1 MTKKTPAGGREDAVQ
16 GTQHA
21 DTRAAGEKPA
31 KASETDR
38 ATGDASDFG
47 VVGVCGS
54 AGALEAFQILLD
66 NLPTPLG
73 LALVI
78 VPHLDPS
85 HPSLMAQLLASHT
98 PMRVEEVADGVAL
111 APDRVYVIPPGRF
124 LAVAN
129 GRLLLSPVAD
139 GDASATGRQTVID
152 LFLRSLAE
160 DLEHRALG
168 VVLSGTGS
176 LGTLGLREIKE
187 HGGVTLVQDPA
198 SAGFDSMPR
207 SAIAAGVAD
216 RVLSPKAIAGALVDY
231 ARRARASGHWRQGA
245 DADTEPEQLGAIL
258 ALLRARTKYDFRCYR
273 KGMLLRRVRRRMG
286 LRQLTDLPEYVARLR
301 SDGEELGLLFRDLLI
316 GVTGFFRDPKAFE
329 VLEQRVLD
337 PLARRADGDR
347 PVRIWVPGCAS
358 GEEAYSIA
366 MLTIEAFARRQRR
379 PNLQIF
385 ATDINDQALETARQG
400 RYPKGIAADV
410 SPRRLQRFFVEAGSD
425 SYRVTKQLRDAVVFA
440 PQNLISDAPFS
451 KLDLV
456 SCRNLLIYLEPEVQR
471 QIVAVFHFALRPDG
485 YLLLGPS
492 EGVGQRTDLFATVSK
507 RWRLFRRAGPSR
519 SCDVLFPA
527 ASAPGDPR
535 SLTAERELEPALA
548 KDVGLVAQ
556 RMLLDEYGPAAVL
569 INRRYDIL
577 HLFGP
582 IGRYLELSTGRA
594 TLDLMALLRQGLST
608 RLRGACQQVLRDQT
622 PVVID
627 NARVKRDGGY
637 VPVQVRVRL
646 LREPRETQGLLL
658 VSFVDVGPAKSEAEP
673 AAHGG
678 KPGSDAA
685 LAQQLEQELK
695 ATREDLQ
702 SSIEEMES
710 ANEELK
716 ASNEEAMSM
725 NEELQS
731 ANEELETS
739 KEELQSLNEELSTVN
754 SQLEQKIQELE
765 HTNDDINNLLSGTEI
780 ATVFLDTEMRIKRFT
795 PQSARLLNLRAG
807 DTGRPLA
814 EIAPNLRDDQLLAH
828 ALSVLEDLAP
838 IETEILAD
846 DGTHYLRRIQPY
858 RTRDNRIEGVV
869 VTFIDITLRIA
880 AEAAIRSS
888 EERYR
893 MLFERSPM
901 CLLEQDWSEVRR
913 CLLASCPEPEAKLA
927 DWVKEHPEQA
937 ARCRGRVRLKTIN
950 KAALRLLSAA
960 SAEQVSEAS
969 QRFFPLDP
977 PSQYQALLDDLLRG
991 RGGVH
996 ELATLTLEGTTIPTL
1011 LHAVPAFGHEGSLAR
1026 VLVAVIDISE
1036 RKAME
1041 RQLADREQ
1049 RLAAILDTVA
1059 DGVIGIDR
1067 SGSIGEFNAAAER
1080 LFGCPAR
1087 KAIGEPL
1094 QRFLL
1099 PGPAQSEATD
1109 IVQMLD
1115 DQAAEGPQPRLCQGV
1130 RANGDRFPVE
1140 MLGAEIDHLGIYVL
1154 LVRDISQ
1161 RRELERQ
1168 IIETSTR
1175 EQERIGQEI
1184 HDGLG
1189 QQLTAVALLA
1199 AVLAGRLER
1208 AQRPEAGE
1216 ARKLSDQVER
1226 ALVDAK
1232 RVTQGLAPIGV
1243 APERLIDAL
1252 EVMADQVAS
1261 STGVRC
1267 EVHCDESVPITS
1279 PLITAHLYR
1288 IAQEAVNNSARHGK
1302 PSRIEVRLARREGML
1317 RLSVRDDGHWA
1328 TRRKGE
1334 PGGLGLH
1341 IMGYRASI
1349 LGGTLTVRPQ
1359 PEGGTL
1365 MLCEIP
1371 LPSEVS

>member
-535 SLTAERELEPALA
+535 SLT
-548 KDVGLVAQ
+548 
-556 RMLLDEYGPAAVL
+556 
-569 INRRYDIL
+569 RRA
-577 HLFGP
+577 
-582 IGRYLELSTGRA
+582 RA
-594 TLDLMALLRQGLST
+594 G
-608 RLRGACQQVLRDQT
+608 
-622 PVVID
+622 
-627 NARVKRDGGY
+627 ARVGEGCRARGTTDAAR
-637 VPVQVRVRL
+637 RVRSSGGADQPP
-646 LREPRETQGLLL
+646 LRH
-658 VSFVDVGPAKSEAEP
+658 PASVRP
-673 AAHGG
+673 HR
-678 KPGSDAA
+678 A
-685 LAQQLEQELK
+685 LSRA
-695 ATREDLQ
+695 
-702 SSIEEMES
+702 
-710 ANEELK
+710 
-716 ASNEEAMSM
+716 
-725 NEELQS
+725 
-731 ANEELETS
+731 
-739 KEELQSLNEELSTVN
+739 V
-754 SQLEQKIQELE
+754 
-765 HTNDDINNLLSGTEI
+765 H
-780 ATVFLDTEMRIKRFT
+780 
-795 PQSARLLNLRAG
+795 RAG
-807 DTGRPLA
+807 DPGPDGLASPGAEHPAARRLPAGAARSDTGGHRQRPGQTRWRLCPRA
-814 EIAPNLRDDQLLAH
+814 GAGAAAPRAQGDAGAVAGQ
-828 ALSVLEDLAP
+828 
-838 IETEILAD
+838 
-846 DGTHYLRRIQPY
+846 LRRCRSGQVRGRARPRTAGNRD
-858 RTRDNRIEGVV
+858 RTRR
-869 VTFIDITLRIA
+869 
-880 AEAAIRSS
+880 
-888 EERYR
+888 
-893 MLFERSPM
+893 
-901 CLLEQDWSEVRR
+901 
-913 CLLASCPEPEAKLA
+913 
-927 DWVKEHPEQA
+927 
-937 ARCRGRVRLKTIN
+937 
-950 KAALRLLSAA
+950 
-960 SAEQVSEAS
+960 
-969 QRFFPLDP
+969 
-977 PSQYQALLDDLLRG
+977 
-991 RGGVH
+991 
-996 ELATLTLEGTTIPTL
+996 
-1011 LHAVPAFGHEGSLAR
+1011 
-1026 VLVAVIDISE
+1026 
-1036 RKAME
+1036 
-1041 RQLADREQ
+1041 
-1049 RLAAILDTVA
+1049 
-1059 DGVIGIDR
+1059 
-1067 SGSIGEFNAAAER
+1067 
-1080 LFGCPAR
+1080 
-1087 KAIGEPL
+1087 
-1094 QRFLL
+1094 
-1099 PGPAQSEATD
+1099 
-1109 IVQMLD
+1109 
-1115 DQAAEGPQPRLCQGV
+1115 
-1130 RANGDRFPVE
+1130 
-1140 MLGAEIDHLGIYVL
+1140 
-1154 LVRDISQ
+1154 
-1161 RRELERQ
+1161 
-1168 IIETSTR
+1168 
-1175 EQERIGQEI
+1175 
-1184 HDGLG
+1184 
-1189 QQLTAVALLA
+1189 
-1199 AVLAGRLER
+1199 
-1208 AQRPEAGE
+1208 
-1216 ARKLSDQVER
+1216 
-1226 ALVDAK
+1226 
-1232 RVTQGLAPIGV
+1232 
-1243 APERLIDAL
+1243 
-1252 EVMADQVAS
+1252 
-1261 STGVRC
+1261 
-1267 EVHCDESVPITS
+1267 
-1279 PLITAHLYR
+1279 
-1288 IAQEAVNNSARHGK
+1288 
-1302 PSRIEVRLARREGML
+1302 
-1317 RLSVRDDGHWA
+1317 
-1328 TRRKGE
+1328 
-1334 PGGLGLH
+1334 
-1341 IMGYRASI
+1341 
-1349 LGGTLTVRPQ
+1349 
-1359 PEGGTL
+1359 
-1365 MLCEIP
+1365 
-1371 LPSEVS
+1371 LPSSWSRS